1 MKKLDENRKS
11 IPKDQLKNKS
21 SWTDSVSGRLRTDN
35 WDSYYENLPTK
46 LNNTFH
52 ENKEI
57 ISSLKKTYQIYCN
70 IIGPFHILP
79 DFLFLGPGACGTTSI
94 LELYFRSNNAI
105 FP

>member
-21 SWTDSVSGRLRTDN
+21 SWTDSVLGRLRTDN

-57 ISSLKKTYQIYCN
+57 ISYSKKN
-70 IIGPFHILP
+70 I
-79 DFLFLGPGACGTTSI
+79 
-94 LELYFRSNNAI
+94 SNLL
-105 FP
+105 